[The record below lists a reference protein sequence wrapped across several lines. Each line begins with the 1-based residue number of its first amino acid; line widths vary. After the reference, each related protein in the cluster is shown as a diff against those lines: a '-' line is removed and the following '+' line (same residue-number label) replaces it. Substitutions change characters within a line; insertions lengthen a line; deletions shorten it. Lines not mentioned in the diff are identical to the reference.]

1 MVGSLVVKDVNS
13 VAATVAKIAIAVF
26 VPVYTAF
33 DALAGVGAG
42 TLVKQV
48 SCLSPDQSTTFKPT
62 FDAFWNSAP
71 FTATAS

>member
-1 MVGSLVVKDVNS
+1 
-13 VAATVAKIAIAVF
+13 VAKIAIAVF

-62 FDAFWNSAP
+62 VDAFWNSAP
-71 FTATAS
+71 FTATAT